1 MTDDEGRYVMGYRV
15 APDCGEGYSDY
26 RVRHCPV
33 ADSNRLASVV
43 QAYQRHRAGLA
54 PITQSYPK
62 PTCAIIESF
71 EILHYNAEEASHRAT
86 ERTMREAA
94 NNV

>member
-1 MTDDEGRYVMGYRV
+1 MADDEGRYVMGYRV

-62 PTCAIIESF
+62 PTCAIIEAV
-71 EILHYNAEEASHRAT
+71 EVLHYNAEEASHRAT